1 MNMLKK
7 KFISVALLLGL
18 IITTFVPNLVDA
30 ASEGRITVENPT
42 KGKNYTLYRVFDLT
56 YNKEVGAYT
65 YTVAEKGFENVLR
78 NSEYSDLLSTKNIT
92 KAGESYKVI
101 NAEPLR
107 NGRINPYDFSI
118 WLQDKTAKFV
128 KIGAPSTN
136 NPNPTWTGLKPL
148 GYFMVES
155 DAGTV
160 VSLTSTDYEAK
171 VYEKNILPTLTKT
184 VKSRS
189 ADDYKT
195 LAYANIGEELDF
207 KITFDVHNHANAAY
221 TLKDVLPEGLDFVE
235 GSLKVQMDEDNF
247 EDKYPITKKFTDGK
261 NLEIKFPLETVQEIA
276 KGLRGQNNTVDGD
289 KLADKKT
296 ITIVYK
302 GKLNAKANMSNHNTF
317 TEENSN
323 KNSAELIYDTSVDPI
338 KAAAEVRT
346 TDFQIKKFAKKDKK
360 EIALS
365 GAKFK
370 IFTQETGG
378 KALKFAKEDADEIYI
393 LGEDVEEITTDDSG
407 ICKIKGLKTGTYYIE
422 ETQAP
427 DGFNQLQNRVKLV
440 IAEVNISEPTK
451 LEYKLTIEKDQE
463 EQLSENVIKIE
474 NMSGNKLPET
484 GGIGRKVIYT
494 AGGILFFGALVLL
507 IARKKSNSE
516 ID

>member
-30 ASEGRITVENPT
+30 ASEGTITVENPT
-42 KGKNYTLYRVFDLT
+42 EGKNYTLYRVFDLT
-56 YNKEVGAYT
+56 YNEEVGAYT
-65 YTVAEKGFENVLR
+65 YTVAKKGFENVLQ
-78 NSEYSDLLSTKNIT
+78 NSEYSALLSTKNIT

-107 NGRINPYDFSI
+107 DGTINPYDFSI
-118 WLQDKTAKFV
+118 WLQDKTANFEP
-128 KIGAPSTN
+128 IGASTN
-136 NPNPTWTGLKPL
+136 TSSKPTWTGLNPL
-148 GYFMVES
+148 GYFMVKS

-160 VSLTSTDYEAK
+160 VSLTSTDYEAE
-171 VYEKNILPTLTKT
+171 VYEKNILPTFTKT
-184 VKSRS
+184 VKGGS

-221 TLKDVLPEGLDFVE
+221 TLKDVLPKGLDFVE
-235 GSLKVQMDEDNF
+235 GSLKVQMDEVDF
-247 EDKYPITKKFTDGK
+247 AEEYTITKKFTDGK
-261 NLEIKFPLETVQEIA
+261 NLEINFPLETIQKIA

-378 KALKFAKEDADEIYI
+378 KALKFAKEDASEIYI
-393 LGEDVEEITTDDSG
+393 LGGDVEEITTDDFG
-407 ICKIKGLKTGTYYIE
+407 IFTIKGLKTGTYYIE

-440 IAEVNISEPTK
+440 IAEDNILEPTK

-463 EQLSENVIKIE
+463 EQLSENVIEIE

>member
-30 ASEGRITVENPT
+30 ASEGTITVENPT
-42 KGKNYTLYRVFDLT
+42 EGKNYTLYRVFDLT
-56 YNKEVGAYT
+56 YNEEVGAYT
-65 YTVAEKGFENVLR
+65 YTVAKKEFENVLQ
-78 NSEYSDLLSTKNIT
+78 NSKYSALLSTKNIT

-107 NGRINPYDFSI
+107 DGTINPYDFSI
-118 WLQDKTAKFV
+118 WLQDKIANFES
-128 KIGAPSTN
+128 IGASTN
-136 NPNPTWTGLKPL
+136 TSPKPTWTGLNPL
-148 GYFMVES
+148 GYFMVKS

-171 VYEKNILPTLTKT
+171 VYEKNILPTFTKT
-184 VKSRS
+184 VKGGS
-189 ADDYKT
+189 ADDYKN
-195 LAYANIGEELDF
+195 LAYANVGEELDF

-235 GSLKVQMDEDNF
+235 GSLKVQMDETEF
-247 EDKYPITKKFTDGK
+247 AAEKYTITKNFTEGK
-261 NLEIKFPLETVQEIA
+261 NLEITFPLKTIQEIA

-323 KNSAELIYDTSVDPI
+323 KNSAELIYDTSAEAI

-346 TDFQIKKFAKKDKK
+346 TDFQIKKFAKKDEK

-370 IFTQETGG
+370 IFTQETDGE
-378 KALKFAKEDADEIYI
+378 ALKFTKGEGEIYI
-393 LGEDVEEITTDDSG
+393 LGGDVEEITTDDSG
-407 ICKIKGLKTGTYYIE
+407 IFTIKGLKTGTYYIE

-427 DGFNQLQNRVKLV
+427 DGFNQLQNRFKLV
-440 IAEVNISEPTK
+440 IAEDDISEPTK
-451 LEYKLTIEKDQE
+451 LEYKLTIEENQE
-463 EQLSENVIKIE
+463 EQLSDNVIKIE

>member
-30 ASEGRITVENPT
+30 ASGGTITVENPT
-42 KGKNYTLYRVFDLT
+42 EGKNYTLYRVFDLT
-56 YNKEVGAYT
+56 YNEKVGAYT
-65 YTVAEKGFENVLR
+65 YTVAKKEFEKVLQ
-78 NSEYSDLLSTKNIT
+78 NSEYRALLSTKNIT
-92 KAGESYKVI
+92 KADGSYKVI

-107 NGRINPYDFSI
+107 DGTINPYDFSI
-118 WLQDKTAKFV
+118 WLQDKTANFV
-128 KIGAPSTN
+128 EIGEPSTS
-136 NPNPTWTGLKPL
+136 NPNPTWTGLNPL
-148 GYFMVES
+148 GYFMVKS

-160 VSLTSTDYEAK
+160 VSLTSTDYEAT

-184 VKSRS
+184 VKGGS

-207 KITFDVHNHANAAY
+207 KITFDVHNYANAAY
-221 TLKDVLPEGLDFVE
+221 TLKDAIPEGLDFVE
-235 GSLKVQMDEDNF
+235 GSLKVQMDEDDF
-247 EDKYPITKKFTDGK
+247 ALEKYTITKNFTEGK
-261 NLEIKFPLETVQEIA
+261 NLEINFPLKTIQEIA

-323 KNSAELIYDTSVDPI
+323 KNSAELIYDTSAEAI

-346 TDFQIKKFAKKDKK
+346 TDFQIKKFAKKDEK

-370 IFTQETGG
+370 IFTQETDGE
-378 KALKFAKEDADEIYI
+378 ALKFTKGEGEIYI
-393 LGEDVEEITTDDSG
+393 LGGAVEEITTDDSG
-407 ICKIKGLKTGTYYIE
+407 IFTIKGLKTGTYYIE

-427 DGFNQLQNRVKLV
+427 DGFNQLQNRFKLV
-440 IAEVNISEPTK
+440 IAEDNISEPTK
-451 LEYKLTIEKDQE
+451 LEYKLTIEENQE
-463 EQLSENVIKIE
+463 EQLSDNVIKIE